1 MRRILFV
8 DDEPKLLEGFRRML
22 RGLRHEWQA
31 EFVPSG
37 REALAV
43 MNHAPCDVLVTDM
56 RMPGMDGAEL
66 LQHVMHRWPGT
77 IRLVLSGQCDRE
89 TVLRAVGR
97 AHQFLTK
104 PCDSEAIKAA
114 ANRTCALRDQ
124 VADPWQRQTASRVQG
139 IASSADAFVELAREL
154 AADAPSLE
162 RIGRIVEK
170 DVSVCAKLLQLVSSS
185 FFGPPQKVVRAAQ
198 AAELLGVELLKSLM
212 FSARVFRT
220 RSGDSPS
227 GRLVEGLRAHSLQV
241 ARNASRIAWAE
252 TAQAPAA
259 SEAYTA
265 GLLHDVGLILLA
277 ESDGAAPPRFSIPQG
292 AASHAPAESLADPGQ
307 THAALGGYLLGL
319 WGLSE
324 TLVGASLFHHA
335 PGHSRETAFSP
346 LAAVHFAE
354 AAAAGCGDL
363 GRLAASLDME
373 YLGRIGCADRLEA
386 WHALCQQPATE
397 PWGDGPGFLQA
408 KTGRSP
414 CGTTEETHS

>member
-1 MRRILFV
+1 
-8 DDEPKLLEGFRRML
+8 
-22 RGLRHEWQA
+22 
-31 EFVPSG
+31 
-37 REALAV
+37 
-43 MNHAPCDVLVTDM
+43 M

-66 LQHVMHRWPGT
+66 LQHVMHRWPST

-89 TVLRAVGR
+89 TVLKAVGR

-114 ANRTCALRDQ
+114 ASRTCALRDR
-124 VADPWQRQTASRVQG
+124 VADEGQRQTASRVQG
-139 IASSADAFVELAREL
+139 IASSAAAFAELASEL

-162 RIGRIVEK
+162 RIGQIVEK
-170 DVSVCAKLLQLVSSS
+170 DVGMCAKLLQLVSSS
-185 FFGPPQKVVRAAQ
+185 FFGPPQKAVRAAQ
-198 AAELLGVELLKSLM
+198 AAGLLGVELLKSLM

-227 GRLVEGLRAHSLQV
+227 GRFVEGLREHSLQV

-252 TAQAPAA
+252 TAQASAA

-265 GLLHDVGLILLA
+265 GLLHDVGLIVLA
-277 ESDGAAPPRFSIPQG
+277 ENDGAAPLGFSIPQDAVAH
-292 AASHAPAESLADPGQ
+292 AASEPLADPGQ

-319 WGLSE
+319 WGVSE

-335 PGHSRETAFSP
+335 PRHSGETAFGP

-354 AAAAGCGDL
+354 AAAASCGDVN
-363 GRLAASLDME
+363 RLAASLDME
-373 YLGRIGCADRLEA
+373 YLARIGCADRLET

-397 PWGDGPGFLQA
+397 DINPTVHWPEGDRHIFLPGHPLGA
-408 KTGRSP
+408 GRKMSQSP
-414 CGTTEETHS
+414 ARATEEPHP